1 MKLLLLALSLFG
13 ASFAQFSETAQNTI
27 VEIHNDLRSKVALG
41 EVEIGGSQH
50 SPATNMIK
58 IRWSPA
64 SARTAQNYANTC
76 PDAPS
81 GLPNVGENL
90 YFEYS
95 KKKPTSLDK
104 FGPNAANSWAED
116 FDIYGW
122 NSVIFDQET
131 QDSGIGYA
139 SQMVWARTGYIG
151 CGVKNCGVDLNTFT
165 QDYRIVVVC
174 HYREM
179 GNVIDDP
186 IYEEGEV
193 CTNCPAFRSCEE
205 ETGLCL

>member
-1 MKLLLLALSLFG
+1 MKLLLFAFALFVSAFG
-13 ASFAQFSETAQNTI
+13 QFSETAQNTI

-41 EVEIGGSQH
+41 EVEIGGTQH

-104 FGPNAANSWAED
+104 FE
-116 FDIYGW
+116 
-122 NSVIFDQET
+122 
-131 QDSGIGYA
+131 
-139 SQMVWARTGYIG
+139 
-151 CGVKNCGVDLNTFT
+151 
-165 QDYRIVVVC
+165 YRIVVVC